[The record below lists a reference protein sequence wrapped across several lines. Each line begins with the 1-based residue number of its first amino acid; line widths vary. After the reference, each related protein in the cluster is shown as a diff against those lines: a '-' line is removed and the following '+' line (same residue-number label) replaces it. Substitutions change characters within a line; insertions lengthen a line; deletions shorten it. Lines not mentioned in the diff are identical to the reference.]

1 MFRIVKVKR
10 TSALWFEVLVENGES
25 FQFSTHYQPA
35 TDHVELGR
43 TIRSGTYLIGNPE
56 DTYDQLHSIVRK
68 AVEEYR
74 TRLLIPEVLVKKRV
88 RRRGA

>member
-1 MFRIVKVKR
+1 MFRILKVKR
-10 TSALWFEVLVENGES
+10 TSDLWFEVLVENGEG

-35 TDHVELGR
+35 TDHLKLGS

-56 DTYDQLHSIVRK
+56 DTYDRLHSIVRK

-74 TRLLIPEVLVKKRV
+74 ARISMADVLEKKRV